1 DGGYERR
8 ARQVVDD
15 HREFFGF
22 DARQLVL
29 RRVVRLDLAAIG
41 SSDKVAVVFDQ
52 VVEGVPVRAGSA
64 SVLFDAATGDL
75 LALDST
81 GVPGADRAGT
91 FPVTTIEQA
100 VGLASDAFA
109 ARHGVLPTSIESYR
123 PILLG
128 PSL

>member
-1 DGGYERR
+1 
-8 ARQVVDD
+8 
-15 HREFFGF
+15 
-22 DARQLVL
+22 
-29 RRVVRLDLAAIG
+29 
-41 SSDKVAVVFDQ
+41 VFDQ

-128 PSL
+128 PSLFEPGHPLVARGVALAWEIELSAPGERDAEGLPLEVRAFVSAEG